1 MTSQVSQAP
10 LDALVADFEREA
22 PAMVPRETLPRL
34 GWPWSKGYMANLAS
48 QKQGPPVFRA
58 GARAVY
64 RREDLAAFLRA
75 KLQNG
80 GGRHAA

>member
-1 MTSQVSQAP
+1 MESQSQSP

-22 PAMVPRETLPRL
+22 PAMVPREALPRF
-34 GWPWSKGYMANLAS
+34 GWPWSKGYMANMAS
-48 QKQGPPVFRA
+48 LKQGPPVFRA

-64 RREDLAAFLRA
+64 RRDDLAAFLRE

-80 GGRHAA
+80 GGCHA

>member
-1 MTSQVSQAP
+1 MESQKSQSP
-10 LDALVADFEREA
+10 LDALVADFERGA
-22 PAMVPRETLPRL
+22 PAVVPREDLKRY

-64 RREDLAAFLRA
+64 RRGDLAAFLRA
-75 KLQNG
+75 KLQSA

>member
-1 MTSQVSQAP
+1 MTSQTSQSP
-10 LDALVADFEREA
+10 IDSLVADFEREA
-22 PAMVPRETLPRL
+22 PAVVPREILPDL

-48 QKQGPPVFRA
+48 LKQGPPVYRA

-64 RREDLAAFLRA
+64 RRGDLAAFLRT

-80 GGRHAA
+80 GGCHV

>member
-1 MTSQVSQAP
+1 MESQSQSP

-22 PAMVPRETLPRL
+22 PAVVPREALARY
-34 GWPWSKGYMANLAS
+34 GWPWKPTYMANLAS
-48 QKQGPPVFRA
+48 LKQGPPVFRA

-64 RREDLAAFLRA
+64 RRGDLAAFLRE

-80 GGRHAA
+80 GGCHV